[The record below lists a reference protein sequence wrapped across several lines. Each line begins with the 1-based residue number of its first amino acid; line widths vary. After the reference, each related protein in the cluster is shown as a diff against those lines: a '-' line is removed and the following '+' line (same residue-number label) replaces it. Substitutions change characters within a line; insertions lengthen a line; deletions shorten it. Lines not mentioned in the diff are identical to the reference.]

1 MRLLACRP
9 AVLLVPLVLAGCLGP
24 QVSDVVSE
32 PQLVLPAGADVP
44 LIESSD
50 DGEKIEANDGV
61 DGTVPLLSGFANGR
75 PVHFW
80 SFGAVPTHVA
90 PLFRLV
96 RVSGSTTTRLPH
108 PQIFTSVPGDIG
120 YSPYW
125 MVFEVPVTDAYQ
137 GQLITSAAALNEA
150 QALGLVGAPKA
161 RAVNNDCPVVA
172 RDVRLEVGNGQP
184 PLAAQSVFYYDG
196 FQGVYYDFGETAL
209 ASDNVTVPT
218 TDLYQLKRQGGAALS
233 EPVRGVDLDGDGDTK
248 DTNDIF
254 AAALG
259 DPDWS
264 PRCRIVEVT
273 VPADTSSIDTTGDE
287 TMADFMSASQLIG
300 PGGAPIA
307 GKALSVDPTD
317 TVFHCLLQSAPG
329 GM

>member
-9 AVLLVPLVLAGCLGP
+9 AVLLALAGCLGP
-24 QVSDVVSE
+24 QVSDVVSQ

-44 LIESSD
+44 LIDDTD
-50 DGEKIEANDGV
+50 DGPKIAANDGV
-61 DGTVPLLSGFANGR
+61 DGTIPLLSGFVNGR

-80 SFGAVPTHVA
+80 NFGPVPTHVT

-96 RVSGSTTTRLPH
+96 RVTGSTTTPVAH
-108 PQIFTSVPGDIG
+108 PPIFTSVPGDIG

-125 MVFEVPVTDAYQ
+125 TVFVVPVTDAYQ

-150 QALGLVGAPKA
+150 QTLGLVGAAKPHPT
-161 RAVNNDCPVVA
+161 NIDCPVVA
-172 RDVRLEVGNGQP
+172 RDIRLEVGNGQP
-184 PLAAQSVFYYDG
+184 PLAPQSIFYYEG
-196 FQGVYYDFGETAL
+196 HQGVYYDFGETAL

-218 TDLYQLKRQGGAALS
+218 TDLYELKRQGGQILS
-233 EPVRGVDLDGDGDTK
+233 EPVLGMDLDGDGDSK

-259 DPDWS
+259 DAGWS

-273 VPADTSSIDTTGDE
+273 VPSDTSSIDTTGDE
-287 TMADFMSASQLIG
+287 TMADFTSASQLIG

-307 GKALSVDPTD
+307 GKALSVDATD
-317 TVFHCLLQSAPG
+317 TVFNCLQQSAAG
-329 GM
+329 GI

>member
-1 MRLLACRP
+1 MRSLACRLV
-9 AVLLVPLVLAGCLGP
+9 VLLALSGCLGP
-24 QVSDVVSE
+24 QVSDVVSQ

-44 LIESSD
+44 LIDNSD
-50 DGEKIEANDGV
+50 DGPKIAANDGV
-61 DGTVPLLSGFANGR
+61 DGTIPLLSGFVNGK

-80 SFGAVPTHVA
+80 SFGPVPTHSS

-125 MVFEVPVTDAYQ
+125 FVFEVPVTDAYQ

-150 QALGLVGAPKA
+150 QTLGLVGAPKP
-161 RAVNNDCPVVA
+161 RALNNDCPVVA
-172 RDVRLEVGNGQP
+172 RDIRLEVGNGQP
-184 PLAAQSVFYYDG
+184 PLAAQSIFYYEG

-218 TDLYQLKRQGGAALS
+218 TDLYELKRQGGQILS
-233 EPVRGVDLDGDGDTK
+233 EPVLGVDLDGDGDTK

-259 DPDWS
+259 DAGWS

-273 VPADTSSIDTTGDE
+273 VPAGTSSIDTTRDE
-287 TMADFMSASQLIG
+287 TMADFEAASQLIG
-300 PGGAPIA
+300 PGGTPIA

-317 TVFHCLLQSAPG
+317 TVFNCLQQSAPG